1 MHARSRRVAAGIVV
15 LVLTACHGG
24 DTKSFTASS
33 AGSDGVKAACT
44 ALGDLAHSV
53 DALNGVDVS
62 DPSASTA
69 ALAKAVDAYSAA
81 LATFER
87 VGPANLR
94 ARAATVRAEV
104 VAHHFVEAAAE
115 RAAIDAWADGH
126 CKT

>member
-1 MHARSRRVAAGIVV
+1 MPARSRRVAAGIVV
-15 LVLTACHGG
+15 LVLTSCHSG
-24 DTKSFTASS
+24 DARSFTSS
-33 AGSDGVKAACT
+33 SDGSVGVKAACS
-44 ALGDLAHSV
+44 ALAGLAQSV

-62 DPSASTA
+62 DPIASTA

-104 VAHHFVEAAAE
+104 VAHHFNRAAAE
-115 RAAIDAWADGH
+115 RAAIDAWAAGH